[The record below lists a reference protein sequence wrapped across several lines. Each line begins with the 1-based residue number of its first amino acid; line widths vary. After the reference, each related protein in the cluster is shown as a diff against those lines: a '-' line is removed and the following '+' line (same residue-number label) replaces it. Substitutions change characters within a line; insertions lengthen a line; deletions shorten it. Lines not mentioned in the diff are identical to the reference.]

1 MTDTFHELLRE
12 SVAEV
17 EMPDVA
23 DAAWLAGARARRR
36 RTTTAL
42 AGVVGAVLAGSSVVW
57 LADHDSRAGSVGP
70 GPAPRVTSTPS
81 GAPGGNT
88 PDASRHGV
96 RYWWGPDLD
105 QESRLPAQPGPLP
118 AHIDV
123 GATAPDL
130 ATHPVLIATAA
141 FAVFDD
147 RGVTRLVVLAPDG
160 TLRSLDVSRLNKV
173 TKANGYRLAPETP
186 SMLSPSGQYL
196 MFPQD
201 GSVLVYT
208 LRTGVW
214 TTVHTGNAWTND
226 VTWLTDSSFF
236 LPQHGPGTPGP
247 SYGVQGA
254 RLGTASPPGPAAS
267 QTLARSEAYGLRQVG
282 PGSTAQSY
290 YLGPQLPRPSDTV
303 SGQGIVS
310 TDITGAV
317 SDVLEVGGSG
327 RWKNCCA
334 AIGWLDDGTVVY
346 ESVGPVTRLIAWRV
360 GTHDFGQVATI
371 TGVTAG
377 REFYVSS
384 WARMWASGSVG

>member
-1 MTDTFHELLRE
+1 M
-12 SVAEV
+12 
-17 EMPDVA
+17 
-23 DAAWLAGARARRR
+23 
-36 RTTTAL
+36 
-42 AGVVGAVLAGSSVVW
+42 
-57 LADHDSRAGSVGP
+57 
-70 GPAPRVTSTPS
+70 
-81 GAPGGNT
+81 
-88 PDASRHGV
+88 
-96 RYWWGPDLD
+96 
-105 QESRLPAQPGPLP
+105 
-118 AHIDV
+118 
-123 GATAPDL
+123 
-130 ATHPVLIATAA
+130 
-141 FAVFDD
+141 
-147 RGVTRLVVLAPDG
+147 TRLVVLAPDG

-226 VTWLTDSSFF
+226 VTWLDRQLF
-236 LPQHGPGTPGP
+236 LPSAAWSRHAGTVVRRARRATGDRFASRPGGLADARPLRGLRVAAGRPGQHGAELLPGP
-247 SYGVQGA
+247 PASA
-254 RLGTASPPGPAAS
+254 PERHRLRTGDREHRHHRCR
-267 QTLARSEAYGLRQVG
+267 QRRS
-282 PGSTAQSY
+282 
-290 YLGPQLPRPSDTV
+290 
-303 SGQGIVS
+303 
-310 TDITGAV
+310 
-317 SDVLEVGGSG
+317 GGGRSG